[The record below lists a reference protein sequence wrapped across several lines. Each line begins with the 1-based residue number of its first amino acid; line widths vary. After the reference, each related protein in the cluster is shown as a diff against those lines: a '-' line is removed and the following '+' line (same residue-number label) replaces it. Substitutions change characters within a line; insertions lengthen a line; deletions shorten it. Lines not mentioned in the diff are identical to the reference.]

1 MVCSL
6 ATVLAVGL
14 LPVNVL
20 FAMMCQLVCCNDRD
34 RLFTRI
40 KIDLTTYYQPAHQN
54 PAFVCFS
61 PPLCCHCR
69 CCRQRLCSVVVVL
82 VLPLSL
88 PMLPTW
94 WLIWMGNGNN
104 DDGVGFAKKEVLL
117 RKKMEVLL
125 TFFVLVPPRQCWT
138 RESPHN

>member
-88 PMLPTW
+88 PMLPPNQHE
-94 WLIWMGNGNN
+94 GKN
-104 DDGVGFAKKEVLL
+104 K
-117 RKKMEVLL
+117 R
-125 TFFVLVPPRQCWT
+125 PRQILIRINIRRLPTYPPWF
-138 RESPHN
+138 SPPLFWLLVCCL

>member
-1 MVCSL
+1 MTNIDQDRYSPPPISSMVCSL
-6 ATVLAVGL
+6 AAVLAVGL

-69 CCRQRLCSVVVVL
+69 CCHQRLCSFVVVL

-104 DDGVGFAKKEVLL
+104 DDGVF
-117 RKKMEVLL
+117 
-125 TFFVLVPPRQCWT
+125 RQNEGVSWRPT
-138 RESPHN
+138 